1 VSPEYAQT
9 TDTVQLRQEMSASYM
24 VRLGSIVLLMGM
36 CLIAILTLG
45 FEVRTRL
52 AALERA
58 NSDNTQWVMMQAEVE
73 ALRLQTAVL
82 EAQRPGTDIPGA
94 LDEVRRWFNVFYSR
108 VGMLEE
114 STIYGPLMVRP
125 AYAPQHQI
133 FRKFLDTTVSTID
146 GSDGQLMA
154 ALPDIAQRLPELRA
168 AARSM
173 TLKALS
179 DFAAQSDQE
188 RDSISETLVRLA
200 ILTAALIFVLAG
212 LAIMMSRLYGRS
224 VAQAEEV
231 RQTGARLATIFATSA
246 DGIVVTD
253 TNGLIQE
260 FNPAA
265 QAIFGW
271 SRSEA
276 MGKKALDLLY
286 AETTGE
292 AQRSQLTRA
301 MQAINGGSGPLR
313 IEVDGKRADGQG
325 FPAEVSVASARGPGR
340 NMVVAFVRDISDRR
354 KTQRDLNLALES
366 AVAGER
372 AKAQFLAVMS
382 HEMRTPLN
390 GLIGS
395 MDLMSETPLNA
406 EQRDLLRVMETS
418 GAILLSHVNSV
429 LDISRAESGAIRVQ
443 SDSFDL
449 DRLVEDVVANQAG
462 LAAASGNTIGI
473 VPVSGQIGRVVGD
486 SGRIGQILLNLIGN
500 AVKFTGNGTIT
511 VETERLPDESS
522 PHGGPMVEFRVI
534 DSGIGIP
541 DEDVDRIFEDFV
553 TLDSSYGRTAG
564 GTGLGLGIARR
575 LAEAM
580 EGEIGA
586 ESVEGEGSLFWLRL
600 PLPPAAGQQ
609 APAPIPIDDA
619 PEQALSDANVPDI
632 PPMSVL
638 VVEDNEINRFL
649 LRRYLEGAG
658 HGVTEAV
665 DGLEGVSMA
674 AAQYFDVILMD
685 ISMPRMDGI
694 EATKRIRDGGGKS
707 AKSRIL
713 ALTAH
718 ALPEEQARF
727 RKAGMECCLTKPIGR
742 PDLLRA
748 LARQYAP
755 HSPDRQVNAE
765 APVVDLPTLHELTRQ
780 IGAETASL
788 LISRLL
794 AEGDAMLV
802 SLEAARAAGEWDD
815 IARQCHKLGGA
826 CGTFGTRQL
835 RLALAAVEDAARHER
850 PDAMDGMISELQLV
864 WAETRRQLETEAA
877 ALVAA
882 A

>member
-1 VSPEYAQT
+1 M
-9 TDTVQLRQEMSASYM
+9 LYM
-24 VRLGSIVLLMGM
+24 IRLGSVVLLLGF

-45 FEVRTRL
+45 FEVRSRL

-82 EAQRPGTDIPGA
+82 QAQRPGVDMPSA

-114 STIYGPLMVRP
+114 SAIYGPLMTKP
-125 AYAPQHQI
+125 AYAPQYAK
-133 FRKFLDTTVSTID
+133 FRAFLDTMVSKID
-146 GSDGQLMA
+146 SPDAAMMA
-154 ALPDIAQRLPELRA
+154 TLPEMERRLPDLRA

-212 LAIMMSRLYGRS
+212 LAIVMSRLYGRS

-231 RQTGARLATIFATSA
+231 RQTGARLSTIFATSA

-253 TNGLIQE
+253 TNGRIQE

-271 SRSEA
+271 SRAEA
-276 MGKKALDLLY
+276 IGKNALEMLY
-286 AETTGE
+286 ADTTGE

-313 IEVDGKRADGQG
+313 IEVDGKRADGRG
-325 FPAEVSVASARGPGR
+325 FPAEVSVASARGPGT

-354 KTQRDLNLALES
+354 KTQRDLNLALER

-395 MDLMSETPLNA
+395 MDLLSETTLNA
-406 EQRDLLRVMETS
+406 EQSDLLRVMETS

-429 LDISRAESGAIRVQ
+429 LDISRAESGAIRVLA
-443 SDSFDL
+443 DSFDL

-462 LAAASGNTIGI
+462 LAAASGNHIAI
-473 VPVSGQIGRVVGD
+473 VPVSGQLGRVIGD

-500 AVKFTGNGTIT
+500 AVKFTVNGTIT
-511 VETERLPDESS
+511 VETERLPDDTSAL
-522 PHGGPMVEFRVI
+522 GGRMVEFRVI
-534 DSGIGIP
+534 DSGIGIA

-600 PLPPAAGQQ
+600 PLPVAVAEGAL
-609 APAPIPIDDA
+609 APAIRRADA
-619 PEQALSDANVPDI
+619 PPVETSPQTEVPLVA
-632 PPMSVL
+632 PMSIL

-665 DGLEGVSMA
+665 DGLEGVA
-674 AAQYFDVILMD
+674 IAGAQHFDIILMD

-694 EATKRIRDGGGKS
+694 EATRRIRDGGGRS
-707 AKSRIL
+707 SKSRIL

-742 PDLLRA
+742 VDLLRA
-748 LARQYAP
+748 LAGQ
-755 HSPDRQVNAE
+755 SMSEGPDHAAKDDV
-765 APVVDLPTLHELTRQ
+765 PMVDLAILHELTRQ

-794 AEGDAMLV
+794 DEGDAMVPHLA
-802 SLEAARAAGEWDD
+802 EARAAGDWDD
-815 IARQCHKLGGA
+815 IARQCHKLAGA

-835 RLALAAVEDAARHER
+835 RLSLAAVEDAARQEKA
-850 PDAMDGMISELQLV
+850 DVIEGLISVLHAV
-864 WAETRRQLETEAA
+864 WAETRSQLETEAA
-877 ALVAA
+877 ALVTAA
-882 A
+882 